1 MVFVFFFHSWFQSSC
16 YLLNCCYVVS
26 STAVIAVDC
35 GVGCSEKNWVRAEN
49 GWADCLFFG
58 LKSWRLLVYDTGQDT
73 RPNGRKSKISQL
85 IHAIHAQLHF
95 VRRKVILEQKDS
107 NNITN
112 VSCRNS
118 EVRKLQKKRNKRENN
133 MEKTDPTTATKAISI
148 VSSCASSS
156 WLVARHRIHRTTG
169 SDYSER
175 SAAKDYI
182 DDNDLLFL
190 FFQMRSGRGKWDS
203 NPGVPGNGYSSS
215 EDDEMTRLKP
225 NRWGEMLSVFVSV
238 LGFFF
243 LCMNFR

>member
-1 MVFVFFFHSWFQSSC
+1 MTLDKTQ
-16 YLLNCCYVVS
+16 
-26 STAVIAVDC
+26 DQ
-35 GVGCSEKNWVRAEN
+35 
-49 GWADCLFFG
+49 
-58 LKSWRLLVYDTGQDT
+58 TG
-73 RPNGRKSKISQL
+73 PNGRKSKISQL
-85 IHAIHAQLHF
+85 IHAQLHF

-156 WLVARHRIHRTTG
+156 WLVARHHRTTG

-225 NRWGEMLSVFVSV
+225 NR
-238 LGFFF
+238 
-243 LCMNFR
+243 

>member
-16 YLLNCCYVVS
+16 CLLNCCYVVS
-26 STAVIAVDC
+26 STAVTAV
-35 GVGCSEKNWVRAEN
+35 GWVGCSEKNWVRAEK

-58 LKSWRLLVYDTGQDT
+58 LKSWRSLVYDTGQDT
-73 RPNGRKSKISQL
+73 SPNGRKSKISQL
-85 IHAIHAQLHF
+85 IHAQLHF